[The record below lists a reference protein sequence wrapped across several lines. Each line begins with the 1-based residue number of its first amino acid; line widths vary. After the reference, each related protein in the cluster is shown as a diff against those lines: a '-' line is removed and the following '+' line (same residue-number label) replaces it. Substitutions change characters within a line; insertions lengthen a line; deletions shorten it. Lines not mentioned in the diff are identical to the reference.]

1 MTAVSSLAQARP
13 PVPVLSVQDVWK
25 RFVGTQALS
34 GLGLEIHG
42 GEIHAFLGAN
52 GAGKST
58 LIRILAGV
66 HKADSG
72 EIRYKGELMEPSA
85 LAARVSIVHQDLG
98 LIDSMTVGENMAIGH
113 DYPRSRL
120 GLIDWRAVR
129 GRAADLLA
137 GLGAV
142 LPMDKAVSTLSQAE
156 RSIVAIARALSRDV
170 DLLILDEPT
179 ASLPE
184 ADVERLFAVLDRLRR
199 RQVAIIY
206 VTHRLDEVF
215 RIADAAT
222 VIRDGRTV
230 AVHRPLAI
238 SSDQLV
244 SEIVGH
250 VPQRSRKCRAAEAGE
265 VVLSLVGAYAKGC
278 GPIDLH
284 VRRGEI
290 TGLTGLRGQGQ
301 EATGRVIAGAQALS
315 HGEMQAGGRPI
326 SFPDTAA
333 AIKAGI
339 GFGSGRRAE
348 EGIARSLTVQENLF
362 LNPLNFGAGPLSFRW
377 PARETGDAVRILNRF
392 QVKPADPSRSIATLS
407 GGNQQKVVL
416 ARLAGQNYRIV
427 VLEDPTI
434 GVDIGVKAEIY
445 RMMSEDARTGTTYIV
460 VSSDFEELIEVC
472 DRVLAF
478 DRGRI
483 VDELMSDR
491 LTTEALTHAV
501 SGAGQ
506 TTNDGRGSDQDDHA
520 PRH

>member
-1 MTAVSSLAQARP
+1 MTAVSSIAQPIP
-13 PVPVLSVQDVWK
+13 PVPVLVVKDVRK

-34 GLGLEIHG
+34 GIGMEIHA

-58 LIRILAGV
+58 LIRILGGV

-72 EIRYKGELMEPSA
+72 EIRYKGKVIEPGA

-98 LIDSMTVGENMAIGH
+98 LIDSMTVGENMVIGQ
-113 DYPRSRL
+113 DYPRQRI
-120 GLIDWRAVR
+120 GLVDWRAVQR
-129 GRAADLLA
+129 RAVDLLA
-137 GLGAV
+137 GLGTV
-142 LPMDKAVSTLSQAE
+142 LPLDKPVSGLSQAE

-170 DLLILDEPT
+170 DLLVLDEPT

-199 RQVAIIY
+199 RQVAIVY

-230 AVHRPLAI
+230 AVHRPLTI
-238 SSDQLV
+238 STDQLV

-250 VPQRSRKCRAAEAGE
+250 VPHRAKKCKAMEAGP
-265 VVLSLVGAYAKGC
+265 VVLSLNGACSNGC
-278 GPIDLH
+278 GPVELH

-290 TGLTGLRGQGQ
+290 IGLTGLRGQGQ
-301 EATGRVIAGAQALS
+301 EATGRVIAGAQPLS
-315 HGEMQAGGRPI
+315 RGEMQLAGKPVAFR
-326 SFPDTAA
+326 DTAA
-333 AIKAGI
+333 AIRAGI
-339 GFGSGRRAE
+339 GFGSGRRAA
-348 EGIARSLTVQENLF
+348 EGIARTLTVQENLF

-377 PARETGDAVRILNRF
+377 PARETSDAVRILNRF
-392 QVKPADPSRSIATLS
+392 RVKPADPSRSIATLS

-416 ARLAGQNYRIV
+416 ARLAGQNYRLV

-460 VSSDFEELIEVC
+460 VSSDFEELIEIC

-483 VDELMSDR
+483 VDELMSER

-501 SGAGQ
+501 SGAGPKI
-506 TTNDGRGSDQDDHA
+506 DGRGNEQDDNA
-520 PRH
+520 TRN